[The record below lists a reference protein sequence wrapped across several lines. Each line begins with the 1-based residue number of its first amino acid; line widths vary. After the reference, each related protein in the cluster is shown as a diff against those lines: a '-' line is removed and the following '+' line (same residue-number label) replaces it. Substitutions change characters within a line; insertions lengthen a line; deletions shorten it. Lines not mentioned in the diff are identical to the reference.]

1 MRSVLFEKIWIGGR
15 MDLLRSTPLVFK
27 EVDIGDYRHFGIAF
41 RRSNFEDGVCYGGF
55 NACSNARDGAWYF
68 RR

>member
-1 MRSVLFEKIWIGGR
+1 